1 MSGTSNRKLEKLRDK
16 RYRDAYVASN
26 IRIGIPYQIRALR
39 EQKDRNW
46 SQGELGK
53 RAGKPRNV
61 ISRLENPE
69 YGQLTI
75 RTLLELASAFDVA
88 LLVKYV
94 SYSRFLREF
103 EDVSPQ
109 ALEVAS
115 FTNDPEITGM
125 IQCERGKSLS
135 NVVNTTAK
143 IEDVPGHVWFSGP
156 DYQIDLDTSPK
167 TTYLQAPVDV
177 QEKSRAGTGV
187 VPRVE
192 KVYFVDSLGSH
203 ELNILAR
210 EPETSAEPAWTTIGQ
225 DYSEPDLTAAHK
237 TS

>member
-1 MSGTSNRKLEKLRDK
+1 MNGISDRKLEKLRDK

-39 EQKDRNW
+39 EQEERKW

-94 SYSRFLREF
+94 SYSRFLNEF

-109 ALEVAS
+109 ALEVPS
-115 FTNDPEITGM
+115 FTCDPGLAETP
-125 IQCERGKSLS
+125 QPS
-135 NVVNTTAK
+135 T
-143 IEDVPGHVWFSGP
+143 
-156 DYQIDLDTSPK
+156 
-167 TTYLQAPVDV
+167 
-177 QEKSRAGTGV
+177 
-187 VPRVE
+187 
-192 KVYFVDSLGSH
+192 
-203 ELNILAR
+203 NILNAVIGATQPGLAVNVTDVR
-210 EPETSAEPAWTTIGQ
+210 FHFHPPSGNVRWTDPRLYWTDYRSKGKTLAGKIYYADEDYPIQRCVVSQ
-225 DYSEPDLTAAHK
+225 DYSDKTLIGGLT
-237 TS
+237 